1 MKFTSKIHATKDA
14 VGTPILSKEMFA
26 PKMANPEELEK
37 LSRPVLTYFQDA
49 MVRFRR
55 NKLGMACFAF
65 ISTITLIGLIGP
77 FFFPHIGDGVA
88 YENSINTD
96 FQNQK
101 PSLGEPLVVA
111 ADDWSPPAPLVMD
124 GFNTAAPLLTK
135 ETIASPQNLQVH
147 KGSTVNGVTLE
158 WTPIPGASGYEV
170 FRVSGKKSELDTE
183 SFKEQFSS
191 MGMTLGKI
199 EDAAQHSFTDST
211 GLDPSEHYAYAV
223 ATYVNTPDGET
234 IYSSTA
240 SIADTSVTKTIK
252 LSDAEHIKNGVQAG
266 ETLRGRTFLF
276 GTDSL
281 GRDIFARMVMGTRVN
296 FSLALIVPSIC
307 LLIGL
312 LYGAISGLS
321 GGKIDLFMMRI
332 IEVLDTLPYL
342 LLMIILQLVMGK
354 GVLSLIIAMC
364 AFGWTGFARVIRG
377 EVLRLREIEFV
388 HASRLLGSPISR
400 LVFKQIA
407 PNLIGLIL
415 VVWSSRLPGVIVSE
429 AFLSL
434 LGLGLEA
441 PAASWGMV
449 LNEAAQQFQSHPIQ
463 FLLPASV
470 MATTLLA
477 FFLLGDALTDAL
489 DPKLR
494 GRD

>member
-1 MKFTSKIHATKDA
+1 MTKL
-14 VGTPILSKEMFA
+14 TPEMFE
-26 PKMANPEELEK
+26 PKLANPEEAEK
-37 LSRPVLTYFQDA
+37 MSRPILTYFQDA
-49 MVRFRR
+49 ILRFTR
-55 NKLGMACFAF
+55 NKVGVASLAF
-65 ISTITLIGLIGP
+65 ISLVTLTGLVGP

-96 FQNQK
+96 FQNQR
-101 PSLGEPLVVA
+101 PSLGEKLLVT
-111 ADDWSPPAPLVMD
+111 DDNWSTPDTLFKTD
-124 GFNTAAPLLTK
+124 LNTLAPLLTP
-135 ETIASPQNLQVH
+135 ELLNTPANFAVSHQA
-147 KGSTVNGVTLE
+147 TVNGITLTWDAME
-158 WTPIPGASGYEV
+158 GVSGYEV
-170 FRVSGKKSELDTE
+170 FRVAGKENDLDLKAFAADPT
-183 SFKEQFSS
+183 SA
-191 MGMTLGKI
+191 GMSLGRI
-199 EDAAQHSFTDST
+199 EDPTQHSFTDAS
-211 GLDPSEHYAYAV
+211 GLDPSEHYAYALV
-223 ATYVNTPDGET
+223 AYVTNPET
-234 IYSSTA
+234 FETFTSKEAAVLST
-240 SIADTSVTKTIK
+240 SLIKTIK
-252 LSDAEHIKNGVQAG
+252 LSEALHLSPEAQIGQTIK
-266 ETLRGRTFLF
+266 GRAFLF

-296 FSLALIVPSIC
+296 FPLALIVPTIC

-312 LYGAISGLS
+312 IYGAISGLS
-321 GGKIDLFMMRI
+321 GGKVDLILMRV

-388 HASRLLGSPISR
+388 HASRLLGAPISR
-400 LVFKQIA
+400 LIFKQIA
-407 PNLIGLIL
+407 PNLVGLIL

-463 FLLPASV
+463 FMLPASV
-470 MATTLLA
+470 MASTLLA

>member
-1 MKFTSKIHATKDA
+1 MTK
-14 VGTPILSKEMFA
+14 LSPEMFE
-26 PKMANPEELEK
+26 PKLANPEEAEK
-37 LSRPVLTYFQDA
+37 ISRPILTYFQDA
-49 MVRFRR
+49 ILRFMR
-55 NKLGMACFAF
+55 NKMGILCLAF
-65 ISTITLIGLIGP
+65 ISTITLIGLVGP
-77 FFFPHIGDGVA
+77 FFFPSIGEDVA
-88 YENSINTD
+88 YENAINTD
-96 FQNQK
+96 FQNQR
-101 PSLGEPLVVA
+101 PSLGEKVLVT
-111 ADDWSPPAPLVMD
+111 DDNWNISETKVKPD
-124 GFNTAAPLLTK
+124 FNTAAPLLPADKLT
-135 ETIASPQNLQVH
+135 APQNFIIV
-147 KGSTVNGVTLE
+147 GESTVNGVTLE
-158 WTPIPGASGYEV
+158 WEPLEGVSGYEI
-170 FRVSGKKSELDTE
+170 FRISDKKKMPDLEELRK
-183 SFKEQFSS
+183 SPANV
-191 MGMTLGKI
+191 GMSLGKI
-199 EDAAQHSFTDST
+199 EDPAQYAFTDAS
-211 GLDPSEHYAYAV
+211 GLDPSEHYAYAIV
-223 ATYVNTPDGET
+223 SYVTNAET
-234 IYSSTA
+234 FEFTSSTEA
-240 SIADTSVTKTIK
+240 SVVQTKLTKTIK
-252 LSDAEHIKNGVQAG
+252 LSDAQHLNPNAQVGDTI
-266 ETLRGRTFLF
+266 RGRTFVF

-296 FSLALIVPSIC
+296 FSLALIVPTIC
-307 LLIGL
+307 LIFGLI
-312 LYGAISGLS
+312 YGAISGLS
-321 GGKIDLFMMRI
+321 GGKVDLILMRI

-388 HASRLLGSPISR
+388 HASRLLGAPLSR
-400 LVFKQIA
+400 LIFRQIA

-470 MATTLLA
+470 MASTLLA

>member
-1 MKFTSKIHATKDA
+1 MKSL
-14 VGTPILSKEMFA
+14 TPEMFE
-26 PKMANPEELEK
+26 PKLASLDEAEK
-37 LSRPVLTYFQDA
+37 ISRPILTYFQDDA
-49 MVRFRR
+49 VRFLR
-55 NKLGMACFAF
+55 NKVGVFCLGFL
-65 ISTITLIGLIGP
+65 TVITLVGIVGP
-77 FFFPHIGDGVA
+77 LFFPQMGEDMA
-88 YENSINTD
+88 YENAINTD
-96 FQNQK
+96 FQNQR
-101 PSLGEPLVVA
+101 PSLGDYLLVT
-111 ADDWSPPAPLVMD
+111 DDSWSPPDALIKPN
-124 GFNTAAPLLTK
+124 FNTAAGLLAPEK
-135 ETIASPQNLQVH
+135 VFAPQNFKIASAA
-147 KGSTVNGVTLE
+147 TVNGVTLQWE
-158 WTPIPGASGYEV
+158 PLEGVTGYEI
-170 FRVSGKKSELDTE
+170 FRIAGKKESLDLE
-183 SFKEQFSS
+183 SFRTSPGS
-191 MGMTLGKI
+191 VGMTLGKI
-199 EDAAQHSFTDST
+199 EDPAQYTFTDSS
-211 GLDPSEHYAYAV
+211 GLDPSEHYAYAIV
-223 ATYVNTPDGET
+223 SYVTYPDSGET
-234 IYSSTA
+234 TFSTTA
-240 SIADTSVTKTIK
+240 SVLNTALVKTIK
-252 LSDAEHIKNGVQAG
+252 ISDAKHLKANA
-266 ETLRGRTFLF
+266 ETGDTIRGRAFLF

-307 LLIGL
+307 LLLGL
-312 LYGAISGLS
+312 IYGAISGLS
-321 GGKIDLFMMRI
+321 GGKVDLIMMRV

-342 LLMIILQLVMGK
+342 LLMIIMQLVMGK

-388 HASRLLGSPISR
+388 HASRLLGAPLSR
-400 LVFKQIA
+400 LIFKQIA

-449 LNEAAQQFQSHPIQ
+449 LNEAAQQFQSHPVQ

-470 MATTLLA
+470 MATALLA
-477 FFLLGDALTDAL
+477 FFLLGDALTDTL

>member
-1 MKFTSKIHATKDA
+1 MKFTAKIQASSQAPATQA
-14 VGTPILSKEMFA
+14 LTPEMFA
-26 PKMANPEELEK
+26 PKLANAEDAEK
-37 LSRPVLTYFQDA
+37 LTRPILTYFQDA
-49 MVRFRR
+49 ALRFYR
-55 NKLGMACFAF
+55 NKVGMVCLSFLAV
-65 ISTITLIGLIGP
+65 ITLIGIVGP
-77 FFFPHIGDGVA
+77 FFFPNIGDGVA
-88 YENSINTD
+88 YENALNTD

-101 PSLGEPLVVA
+101 PTLGEPLVVV
-111 ADDWSPPAPLVMD
+111 DDGW
-124 GFNTAAPLLTK
+124 AAPEPQFKQGFPTGATLLTQ
-135 ETIASPQNLQVH
+135 ENLTAPKNLTVQ
-147 KGSTVNGVTLE
+147 GAATVNGVTLQWDPVE
-158 WTPIPGASGYEV
+158 GSSGYEI
-170 FRVSGKKSELDTE
+170 FRISGKEEDLDLE
-183 SFKEQFSS
+183 ALRKGASS
-191 MGMTLGKI
+191 MGMTLGRL
-199 EDAAQHSFTDST
+199 EDPSQYSFTDST
-211 GLDPSEHYAYAV
+211 GLDPSDHYAYAV
-223 ATYVNTPDGET
+223 QSFVTTPDGET
-234 IYSSTA
+234 ITSTESSVVKTH
-240 SIADTSVTKTIK
+240 VTKTIK
-252 LSDAEHIKNGVQAG
+252 LADSLHLNPSAQSGQ
-266 ETLRGRTFLF
+266 TLSGRTFVF

-296 FSLALIVPSIC
+296 FSLAIIVPTIC
-307 LLIGL
+307 LLLGL
-312 LYGAISGLS
+312 IYGAISGLS
-321 GGKIDLFMMRI
+321 GGKVDLIMMRI

-342 LLMIILQLVMGK
+342 LLMIIMQLVMGK

-388 HASRLLGSPISR
+388 HASRLLGAPITR
-400 LVFKQIA
+400 LIFKQIA

-415 VVWSSRLPGVIVSE
+415 VVWSSRLPSVIVSE

-449 LNEAAQQFQSHPIQ
+449 LNEAAQQFQSYPIQ